1 MAFLRGT
8 GVSLLF
14 ELCSASAAGPLLMP
28 LPLQLGVPWFW
39 VLGGWSTLQGIP
51 LSFWG
56 HPFVLPLSGGIHP
69 AATRIPLGT
78 AKNNQRQSKSAALWL
93 AGHFVTLSAWV
104 KGHTSGAPPFCF
116 GATPDSAP

>member
-78 AKNNQRQSKSAALWL
+78 AKNNQRQSKPAVRSDW
-93 AGHFVTLSAWV
+93 
-104 KGHTSGAPPFCF
+104 PFCDF
-116 GATPDSAP
+116 ECLGERSHFRGSPFLFWGNP